1 MKVKA
6 IRNYKDKELNKSIKT
21 DEVIEVTEERADV
34 LLKAN
39 VVEIVQKKEVVIET
53 AIPEQKKEK
62 AVVKKSKK
70 KKNVEE

>member
-21 DEVIEVTEERADV
+21 DEVIEVKEERADV